1 MFSQKLMPSMLMKKI
16 QKHPTRL
23 IFSACYLRHDV
34 FEERK
39 KLFIS
44 KLSEDQLQT
53 EKEHLQKVL
62 SSKPAHAVDSRQITN
77 LTYLCENENDV
88 EILYPIITAFVE
100 ESRTK
105 KYHETALKNYFSMC
119 YARLDE
125 KAAKKLANIGLSS
138 QHCRNKYFSI
148 LYELRLFPDIIEIFE
163 NGLLN
168 ENSDDYCY
176 YMASLCSIGNQTCF
190 DKATKLMEK
199 HFNYTEEKTLGG
211 RTGHLYSFFATK
223 QEEFGIA
230 MDTLTQN
237 QRKLSKNENRLTTN
251 LKVYNYLCCKRSGDA
266 YAYLENL
273 NFHTDSPK
281 ISLSSENWN
290 SFAKYQGKIKVLDK
304 IEIIDDSVEE
314 MVFKPIQLSDSMAMK
329 TKLYEKQAIRNPV

>member
-1 MFSQKLMPSMLMKKI
+1 MFSQKLMPSMLMKQI

-100 ESRTK
+100 DSRTR
-105 KYHETALKNYFSMC
+105 KYHENALKNYFSMC

-148 LYELRLFPDIIEIFE
+148 LYELRLFADIIEIFE

-266 YAYLENL
+266 YAYLEHL
-273 NFHTDSPK
+273 NFNTDSPK

>member
-1 MFSQKLMPSMLMKKI
+1 MFSQKLMQSMLMKKI

-62 SSKPAHAVDSRQITN
+62 SSKPAHAVDTRQIAN

-88 EILYPIITAFVE
+88 DLLYPIITAFVE

-105 KYHETALKNYFSMC
+105 KYHENALKNYFSMC

-125 KAAKKLANIGLSS
+125 RAAKKLAKIGLSS
-138 QHCRNKYFSI
+138 QHCRNKYFAI
-148 LYELRLFPDIIEIFE
+148 LYELKLFADIIEIFE

-168 ENSDDYCY
+168 ENSDDYVY
-176 YMASLCSIGNQTCF
+176 YMASLCTIGNQTCF

-230 MDTLTQN
+230 MDTLTQS
-237 QRKLSKNENRLTTN
+237 QPKLIKNENRVTTN
-251 LKVYNYLCCKRSGDA
+251 LKVYNYLCCKRSEDA

-290 SFAKYQGKIKVLDK
+290 SFAKYQGRIKELDK

-314 MVFKPIQLSDSMAMK
+314 MVFKPIQMSDAMARK
-329 TKLYEKQAIRNPV
+329 TKSNEKQAIRNPV

>member
-1 MFSQKLMPSMLMKKI
+1 MFSQKLMQSMVMKKI

-23 IFSACYLRHDV
+23 IFSASYLRHDV
-34 FEERK
+34 FEEKK

-100 ESRTK
+100 DSRTK
-105 KYHETALKNYFSMC
+105 KYHENTLKNYFSMC

-148 LYELRLFPDIIEIFE
+148 LYELRLFADIIEIFE

-176 YMASLCSIGNQTCF
+176 YMASLCTIGNQTCF

-251 LKVYNYLCCKRSGDA
+251 LKVYNYLCCRRSGDA

-273 NFHTDSPK
+273 NFLTDSPK